1 MGRDRKGTN
10 VKEMTD
16 RELLDAI
23 RSGLEE
29 TSRRFAKQP
38 PGNGRVGQTRSPAAQ
53 RNDIDTGNECLGAV
67 REKAKL

>member
-1 MGRDRKGTN
+1 MGSDREGAN

-23 RSGLEE
+23 RRGLEE
-29 TSRRFAKQP
+29 TSRRFANGQF
-38 PGNGRVGQTRSPAAQ
+38 GNGQYQPTHPQTTEQEDDTAGREASNAA
-53 RNDIDTGNECLGAV
+53 

>member
-1 MGRDRKGTN
+1 M
-10 VKEMTD
+10 KEMTD

-38 PGNGRVGQTRSPAAQ
+38 SAKGEAEQTRSAAE
-53 RNDIDTGNECLGAV
+53 RDDVTAGRESPDAV
-67 REKAKL
+67 REKTKP